1 MLDIAEMH
9 HQSLWKRSEV
19 ISNTKITTFSPF
31 NLSTFVILCTYCFK
45 CVDGEESIFGLFDY
59 SGYDCSNLCM
69 NKGISAA
76 PGLLCT
82 ALIKLSMTCSLVCW
96 LHLFISL
103 LIFVLFFRLCQFC
116 NNAYWTGQDYPV
128 RFTVRC
134 LVISSSKDEGV
145 EDVKMSKLIL
155 VLGHYSALFNKWMDG
170 MKH

>member
-19 ISNTKITTFSPF
+19 ISNTKITTFSTF
-31 NLSTFVILCTYCFK
+31 NLSAFVILCTYCFK

-116 NNAYWTGQDYPV
+116 NMLIGMVRIIQLDSQLDALWFPV
-128 RFTVRC
+128 QKMRV
-134 LVISSSKDEGV
+134 L
-145 EDVKMSKLIL
+145 KMSD
-155 VLGHYSALFNKWMDG
+155 V
-170 MKH
+170 